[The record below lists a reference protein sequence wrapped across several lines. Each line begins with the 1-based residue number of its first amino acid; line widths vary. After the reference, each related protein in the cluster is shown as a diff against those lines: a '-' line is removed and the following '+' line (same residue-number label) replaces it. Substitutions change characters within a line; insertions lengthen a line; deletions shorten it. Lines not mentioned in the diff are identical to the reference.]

1 MFRIKGV
8 LPSNLKDSELHLR
21 IYAEIQKRASLF
33 TVFIGAVL
41 FYVFERQLTV
51 VHDPLPSVLS
61 LGVYILAL
69 AIFGRPQ
76 FGAYLIVLVLMMFSM
91 FPFFRPV
98 PVVVGPLNLPTPL
111 MGVTLLTVGVG
122 AVRLLLTRRF
132 QRLRWEPSWMAP
144 LLLILVVKV
153 AFAWNGYGG
162 DVEVERLTFMLE
174 GLSTLAVVILVLH
187 RPEQL
192 RLLLRCLAIG
202 YLFYSCANSYP
213 AWVSSI
219 QGYRGL
225 EGSELFVSAATT
237 AAAMINLFLPVGLGM
252 FIGEPTRSWRWTM
265 LVSLLGCVAFSTV
278 TASRGGFVGMG
289 FSLLAWLFLGLRYP
303 RQRLFVGVGAVVA
316 MILLVNSTY
325 PFYVSDPGFSGEV
338 SIGEFVSHNTRKMLA
353 EPDTG
358 RLRTYAEAAKN
369 IAKAPLTGVGAGK
382 PSHSLFLGAGQ
393 EGGILMMALWTTLF
407 AILVVRSYRM
417 WLSFR
422 CHPYWG
428 PVTLGLSISM
438 AYAFIQ
444 NWLDGMLYA
453 VGYGL
458 VFWLLRGVESVLSAE
473 KAQVNFPV
481 ALSIQKNEET
491 PA

>member
-174 GLSTLAVVILVLH
+174 GLSTLVVVILVLH

-225 EGSELFVSAATT
+225 EDSEFFVSAATT
-237 AAAMINLFLPVGLGM
+237 AAAMINLFFACG
-252 FIGEPTRSWRWTM
+252 IGYVHWRTN
-265 LVSLLGCVAFSTV
+265 S
-278 TASRGGFVGMG
+278 
-289 FSLLAWLFLGLRYP
+289 FLEMDDAGIAPGLR
-303 RQRLFVGVGAVVA
+303 
-316 MILLVNSTY
+316 
-325 PFYVSDPGFSGEV
+325 
-338 SIGEFVSHNTRKMLA
+338 
-353 EPDTG
+353 
-358 RLRTYAEAAKN
+358 
-369 IAKAPLTGVGAGK
+369 
-382 PSHSLFLGAGQ
+382 
-393 EGGILMMALWTTLF
+393 GIF
-407 AILVVRSYRM
+407 HGDS
-417 WLSFR
+417 
-422 CHPYWG
+422 
-428 PVTLGLSISM
+428 
-438 AYAFIQ
+438 
-444 NWLDGMLYA
+444 
-453 VGYGL
+453 
-458 VFWLLRGVESVLSAE
+458 
-473 KAQVNFPV
+473 
-481 ALSIQKNEET
+481 
-491 PA
+491 